1 MDIFLYL
8 LLQIINGFDW
18 KPEFAESGKY
28 KNWVAI
34 LDLKTCLEC
43 RKRHGKIW
51 LMNEQPD
58 KEPSLHPN
66 CRCSIL
72 IMKTVKSGTA
82 TINGVDGADWTLM
95 HESKLPNYY
104 ITREEAKSKGWNSK
118 FGNLKT
124 KCPNKMISG
133 GMYYNDNGHLPMKNG
148 RIWYEVDINYKG
160 GYRNTQRLVYSNDGL
175 IFVSYDHYR
184 TFFEII

>member
-8 LLQIINGFDW
+8 MLQIINGFDW

-51 LMNEQPD
+51 LMNEQPN

-72 IMKTVKSGTA
+72 IMKTVKSGTD
-82 TINGVDGADWTLM
+82 TINRQDGADWTLK
-95 HESKLPNYY
+95 HESKLPDYY
-104 ITREEAKSKGWNSK
+104 IEYKEAEKLGFKN
-118 FGNLKT
+118 FLGNLTILAPDRMIT
-124 KCPNKMISG
+124 KG
-133 GMYYNDNGHLPMKNG
+133 VYNNRNGHLSVKKAEFGMK
-148 RIWYEVDINYKG
+148 
-160 GYRNTQRLVYSNDGL
+160 Q
-175 IFVSYDHYR
+175 VS
-184 TFFEII
+184 II